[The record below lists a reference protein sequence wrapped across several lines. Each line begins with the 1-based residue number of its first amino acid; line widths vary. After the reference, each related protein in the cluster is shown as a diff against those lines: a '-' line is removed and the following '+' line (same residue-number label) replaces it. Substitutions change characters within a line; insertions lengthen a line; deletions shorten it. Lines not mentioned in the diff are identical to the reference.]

1 MTGRTHPLESVPGL
15 RELARAQRG
24 VVRRD
29 QLRALGVTRHHVR
42 SQIEAQRWRAIGPR
56 AVVLTT
62 GVLTRSQS
70 RAVAAAHA
78 GPRATLA
85 GLACLEDLGLS
96 GWERR
101 GIEVLVPHGLKPTQ
115 LRGIEVHQT
124 HHLPARE
131 LLVDRWPPCTT
142 AARAAVDAASWER
155 DGRTACALVIAVV
168 QQHLATADEILWALE
183 RPGPVRHRAVLRAAL
198 TEAAAGADSHAELD
212 VARMLRSL
220 GLGPVQ
226 HQLLVDTPDGR
237 FPVDLAVRLPD
248 GRLLVIEVDGPHH
261 EDPRQRERDAIKDA
275 ALIAAGHVVLRIQ
288 VTLLRRTPAVVRAQ
302 LRAIADAARVSA

>member
-1 MTGRTHPLESVPGL
+1 MTGRSHPLDLVPGL

-78 GPRATLA
+78 GPSATLA
-85 GLACLEDLGLS
+85 GLACLEELGLS

-101 GIEVLVPHGLKPTQ
+101 GIEVLVPHGLKPTA
-115 LRGIEVHQT
+115 LRGVVVHQS
-124 HHLPARE
+124 HYLPAHE
-131 LLVDRWPPCTT
+131 LLADRWPPCTT

-168 QQHLATADEILWALE
+168 QQHLATAHEILLALE
-183 RPGPVRHRAVLRAAL
+183 RPGSVRHRALLRAAIS
-198 TEAAAGADSHAELD
+198 EAADGADSHAEVD
-212 VARMLRSL
+212 VARMLRAL

-226 HQLLVDTPDGR
+226 HQLVVDTPDGR

-248 GRLLVIEVDGPHH
+248 GRPLVIEVDGPHH
-261 EDPRQRERDAIKDA
+261 DDPRQRERDAIKDA
-275 ALIAAGHVVLRIQ
+275 ALIAAGHVVLRIP
-288 VTLLRRTPAVVRAQ
+288 VTLLRRTSAVVRAQ
-302 LRAIADAARVSA
+302 LRAIADAARATA